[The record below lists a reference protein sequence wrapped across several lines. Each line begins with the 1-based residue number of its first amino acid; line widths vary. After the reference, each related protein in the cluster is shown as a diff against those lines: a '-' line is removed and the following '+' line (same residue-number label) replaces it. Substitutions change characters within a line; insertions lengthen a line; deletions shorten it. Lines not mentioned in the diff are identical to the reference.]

1 MIFNSDN
8 MLENE
13 AGGGED
19 GPERRSGK
27 RSVGCWEHRN
37 GKIEKPAARLGC
49 VGGKGWGLAM
59 NVFMAQR
66 LLCVHTM

>member
-8 MLENE
+8 MLRNE

-19 GPERRSGK
+19 GAERMSGK

-37 GKIEKPAARLGC
+37 GKIEKPAGRLGC
-49 VGGKGWGLAM
+49 VGGKGWDRAT

-66 LLCVHTM
+66 LLCVHAM